1 MNTKLYTLSVL
12 GLSAV
17 SMASASGKKEAKA
30 SGDRTLP
37 NIVFILADDMGIGD
51 VGCYGQK
58 QIQTPNIDQLA
69 KDGML
74 FTHHYAGSTVSA
86 PSRCALLTG
95 RDTGHGYIRG
105 NKGTE
110 AGFDS
115 ALPADE
121 TTVAELLKTK
131 GYATA
136 CVGKWG
142 LGGPKTSG
150 SPNNKGFDYFFGYLS
165 QGAAHR
171 YYPEYL
177 YENDDKVYLNGK
189 VYSHFMIMDKGVE
202 FMRQHADQP
211 FFVYFAITPPH
222 ADLDYPD
229 ISQYDGKFEETPY
242 VNNSK
247 NGGGYLSQPKPRAT
261 YASMVSEID
270 RNVGRVLDEL
280 KALGVLDNTIV
291 IFSSDN
297 GVHCVGGHDPDYF
310 DSNGPF
316 RGYKRD
322 LYEGGVRTPF
332 VVRWDG
338 KVEPGS
344 MTDHISTFWDFLPTV
359 CDITGI
365 KLTTETEG
373 ISYLPTLLDKKGQ
386 EEHPYIY
393 YEFYEKGG
401 KQSIL
406 KDGWKLVRL
415 NMDTPSKIIEELYN
429 LDQDEAEEHD
439 LAAKYPEKVA
449 ELRAL
454 AASVRTESD
463 LFKWGSNKKKK

>member
-1 MNTKLYTLSVL
+1 MNTRLYTTLSL
-12 GLSAV
+12 AGLAAIGTV
-17 SMASASGKKEAKA
+17 TAANKNETK
-30 SGDRTLP
+30 P

-51 VGCYGQK
+51 VGCYGQR
-58 QIQTPNIDQLA
+58 QIQTPNIDRLA
-69 KDGML
+69 ENGMR

-105 NKGTE
+105 NHGSAE
-110 AGFDS
+110 GFDS

-121 TTVAELLKTK
+121 TTVAELLKTQ

-142 LGGPKTSG
+142 LGGPNSSG
-150 SPNNKGFDYFFGYLS
+150 CPNNKGFDYFFGYLS

-177 YENDDKVYLNGK
+177 FENNDKVYLNGK

-202 FMRQHADQP
+202 FMRNHADQP
-211 FFVYFAITPPH
+211 FFIYFAITPPH

-229 ISQYDGKFEETPY
+229 IIQYDGKFEEKSY
-242 VNNSK
+242 VNKAK
-247 NGGGYLSQPKPRAT
+247 NGKGYISQPKPRAT
-261 YASMVSEID
+261 YAAMVSEID
-270 RNVGRVLDEL
+270 RNVGRVIDEL
-280 KALGVLDNTIV
+280 EALGVLDNTIV

-297 GVHCVGGHDPDYF
+297 GVHCVGGHDPNYF
-310 DSNGPF
+310 DSNSHF
-316 RGYKRD
+316 RGIKRD

-338 KVEPGS
+338 KVKRGS
-344 MTDHISTFWDFLPTV
+344 TTDHISAFWDFLPTV
-359 CDITGI
+359 CDIAGI
-365 KLTTETEG
+365 KTPEKTEG
-373 ISYLPTLLDKKGQ
+373 ISYLPTLVGRHKQKK
-386 EEHPYIY
+386 HSHIY
-393 YEFYEKGG
+393 YEFYEQGG

-415 NMDTPSKIIEELYN
+415 NLDTPEKIVEELYN
-429 LDQDEAEEHD
+429 LDKDEGETQN
-439 LAAKYPEKVA
+439 LAAQYPDKVA

-454 AASVRTESD
+454 AASARTESK
-463 LFKWGSNKKKK
+463 LFKWGAKKK